1 MAENRLLNPIEI
13 EPPYLVFVGDTEDTL
28 LAKTGFGIVHWR
40 REQCLGQFRFDDAGV
55 DLGLPEMEIDQAARN
70 GARSLVVGVANV
82 GGYYPETWRE
92 ALIEAVGAGLDVVA
106 GMHTT

>member
-1 MAENRLLNPIEI
+1 MATESSRRRSTALAAFFPGGCVAENRLFNPIEI

-55 DLGLPEMEIDQAARN
+55 DLGPVSYTHLRAH
-70 GARSLVVGVANV
+70 
-82 GGYYPETWRE
+82 ET
-92 ALIEAVGAGLDVVA
+92 
-106 GMHTT
+106 